1 MEKTKHNTVSDRET
15 RVTAFTRVKKNPNKS
30 KVWTSRATVSR
41 KSHNEVKR
49 TYGTRAVILS
59 GSQTINPDFVPPP
72 SVYVPGRSPESV
84 QDTRDE
90 QS

>member
-1 MEKTKHNTVSDRET
+1 MGKKDDSLHMQSKIYVGGTFSVQS
-15 RVTAFTRVKKNPNKS
+15 RVAIP
-30 KVWTSRATVSR
+30 
-41 KSHNEVKR
+41 EVKR
-49 TYGTRAVILS
+49 TYGSRAVILS